1 MFTQLQISQFF
12 PQRHP
17 IYPDV
22 RIIYHYGERFYNAA
36 SIDAILSKKNTAT
49 QKEKESGHHTKEEQQ
64 AKPLVDVV
72 DVVDS
77 SPRSVVSESST
88 YSHNNNHNRHTQN
101 PGSRSIGKR
110 NQQFYLPDGSV
121 KLMHISV
128 EDRDRTDGEHDE
140 GSDKWYG
147 RYEKEKNT
155 ITRTSTEYDLP
166 ESVDIC
172 EYETL
177 AHFAQEHDK
186 QCWGNDYAPS
196 NTHNVWKNPHYMY
209 YNTVTFKWEPLARL
223 R

>member
-1 MFTQLQISQFF
+1 MWLTPVQISQLF
-12 PQRHP
+12 PQQHP
-17 IYPDV
+17 LYPEI
-22 RIIYHYGERFYNAA
+22 RIVYHYGERFYSAA
-36 SIDAILSKKNTAT
+36 AVDAVLSKTST
-49 QKEKESGHHTKEEQQ
+49 STPVQKEEEPIKSITS
-64 AKPLVDVV
+64 AV

-77 SPRSVVSESST
+77 SPRSVISESST
-88 YSHNNNHNRHTQN
+88 YSHNNSRTAGQN
-101 PGSRSIGKR
+101 LGSRSIGKR

-121 KLMHISV
+121 KLMHIS
-128 EDRDRTDGEHDE
+128 TDGEHDE
-140 GSDKWYG
+140 GSDKWSG

-155 ITRTSTEYDLP
+155 IMRTSTEYDLP

-196 NTHNVWKNPHYMY
+196 NTHNVWKNPNYMY
-209 YNTVTFKWEPLARL
+209 YNTVTLKWEPLARL

>member
-1 MFTQLQISQFF
+1 MWLNPIQISQLF
-12 PQRHP
+12 PQQHP
-17 IYPDV
+17 LYPEM
-22 RIIYHYGERFYNAA
+22 RIVYHYGERFYSAA
-36 SIDAILSKKNTAT
+36 AVDAVLSKTST
-49 QKEKESGHHTKEEQQ
+49 TSVQKEEEPIKFITS
-64 AKPLVDVV
+64 AV

-77 SPRSVVSESST
+77 SPRSVISESS
-88 YSHNNNHNRHTQN
+88 NRTAGQN

-155 ITRTSTEYDLP
+155 IMRTSTEYDLP

-186 QCWGNDYAPS
+186 QCWGNDYIPS

-209 YNTVTFKWEPLARL
+209 YNTVTLKWESLSRL